1 MIIEACVENFEEA
14 AKATE
19 KGAQQIEL
27 CSHLDQDGLTPDLD
41 IAKKC
46 LHELALTTKVMIR
59 PRAGHFMVD
68 DALIAQMTKEIQR
81 FNEEGFF
88 DIVLGLTKANNTLA
102 IEAIKALA
110 SINPKNSITIHKA
123 IDTCDDPIKE
133 IHRLKEIENVDFIL
147 TSGKARTAED
157 AVDFLLEMKKACG
170 SDISLIACGKITD
183 KNLLELDQRLQL
195 DYYHGRKI
203 VGNL

>member
-14 AKATE
+14 FAAVK
-19 KGAQQIEL
+19 KGAKQIEL

-46 LHELALTTKVMIR
+46 LKELPITTKVMIR

-68 DALIAQMTKEIQR
+68 EALISQMAHEIQL
-81 FNEEGFF
+81 FNEAHIF
-88 DIVLGLTKANNTLA
+88 DIVLGLTEANHTLA
-102 IEAIKALA
+102 IDAIKGLA
-110 SINPKNSITIHKA
+110 SINEKNSITIHKA
-123 IDTCDDPIKE
+123 IDTCMDPISE
-133 IHRLKEIENVDFIL
+133 IMRLKEINNVDYIL
-147 TSGKARTAED
+147 TSGKAAKAEE
-157 AVDFLLEMKKACG
+157 ALDFLLEMKKACG
-170 SDISLIACGKITD
+170 KEISLIACGKITHE
-183 KNLLELDQRLQL
+183 NLLSLDQVLQL

>member
-14 AKATE
+14 SKAAE
-19 KGAQQIEL
+19 KGAKQIEL
-27 CSHLDQDGLTPDLD
+27 CSHLDQDGLTPNLD

-46 LHELALTTKVMIR
+46 LHELALKTKVMIR

-68 DALIAQMTKEIQR
+68 DALIVEMTKEIQS
-81 FNEEGFF
+81 FNEEGIF
-88 DIVLGLTKANNTLA
+88 DIVLGLTNSSNSLA

-110 SINPKNSITIHKA
+110 SINTKNSITIHKA
-123 IDTCDDPIKE
+123 IDTCQDPIKE
-133 IHRLKEIENVDFIL
+133 IHRLKEIKNVDFIL
-147 TSGKARTAED
+147 TSGKAFKAEE
-157 AVDFLLEMKKACG
+157 AIDFLLEMKKACG
-170 SDISLIACGKITD
+170 KEISLIACGKITD
-183 KNLLELDQRLQL
+183 KNLMKLDKALQL